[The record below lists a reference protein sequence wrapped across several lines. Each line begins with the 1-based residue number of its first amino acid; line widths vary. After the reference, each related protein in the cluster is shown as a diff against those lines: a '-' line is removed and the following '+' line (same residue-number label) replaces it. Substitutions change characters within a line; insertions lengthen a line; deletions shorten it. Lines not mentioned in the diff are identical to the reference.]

1 MNFKNNEKRKENND
15 KAGRLDTRKVEKIL
29 ESNDIMASLLHT
41 FFNKVCIRSRESAR
55 TMDRGYNCITS
66 NTVGRHHIS

>member
-41 FFNKVCIRSRESAR
+41 FFNKICIRSRESA
-55 TMDRGYNCITS
+55 
-66 NTVGRHHIS
+66 

>member
-29 ESNDIMASLLHT
+29 ELNDIMASLQHT
-41 FFNKVCIRSRESAR
+41 YFNKICIRSRESA
-55 TMDRGYNCITS
+55 
-66 NTVGRHHIS
+66 